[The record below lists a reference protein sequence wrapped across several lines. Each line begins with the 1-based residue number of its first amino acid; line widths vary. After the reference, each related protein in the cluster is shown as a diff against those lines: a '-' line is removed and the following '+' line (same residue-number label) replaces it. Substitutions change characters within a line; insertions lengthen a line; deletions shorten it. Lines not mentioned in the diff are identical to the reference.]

1 MFMALGGL
9 CYLVGFVCWIF
20 IIIHAFK
27 EGGALQGI
35 LCLCVPFYVLYYA
48 FAKFTHEKKNMILGG
63 FLGGFVVG
71 AALMVLQVMMA
82 KG

>member
-35 LCLCVPFYVLYYA
+35 LCLCVPFYVIYYA
-48 FAKFTHEKKNMILGG
+48 FAKFAHEKKNLIIAG
-63 FLGGFVVG
+63 FLGGYLLG
-71 AALMVLQVMMA
+71 AVLMVVQGMMA
-82 KG
+82 QG

>member
-9 CYLVGFVCWIF
+9 LYLVGFVCWIF

-27 EGGALQGI
+27 SGGALQGI

-48 FAKFTHEKKNMILGG
+48 FAKFEHEKKNLIIGG
-63 FLGGFVVG
+63 FLGGFLLGAVLVVVQG
-71 AALMVLQVMMA
+71 MMA
-82 KG
+82 AS

>member
-1 MFMALGGL
+1 MFMILGVAF
-9 CYLVGFVCWIF
+9 YLVGFVCWV
-20 IIIHAFK
+20 IILIHAFK

-48 FAKFTHEKKNMILGG
+48 FAKFAHEKKNMIIGG